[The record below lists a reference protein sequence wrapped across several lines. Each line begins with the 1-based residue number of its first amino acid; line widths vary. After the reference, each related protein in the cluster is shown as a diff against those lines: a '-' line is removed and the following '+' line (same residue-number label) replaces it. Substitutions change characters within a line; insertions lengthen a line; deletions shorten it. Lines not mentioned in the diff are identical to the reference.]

1 MSDLKTYLWKELNIY
16 GKYISISQADTI
28 SFSLD
33 DINRS
38 FVFSFYEESFGWEN
52 YLEDFLSTHNEA
64 MMPLKAKKLIDELLR
79 LNNITGLNIEF
90 YILACIF
97 QKTYI
102 HLKENPRNMSLPGMK
117 DFQNESKELKI
128 LLQII
133 HDNLNNIP
141 PKVASISFKG
151 KKTETVKNFL
161 IVNDILRFL
170 AESYN
175 LTLENFE
182 RRKKELLDN
191 TNNVKFDSLD
201 EFYKYYFSL
210 SLNNYISN
218 VISSDS
224 KFSNEHLKFVLKFLH
239 ISQIPIKRNYFEV
252 PNSLLLDDYSNSND
266 LKYLHTFLSRSKS
279 FFIK

>member
-38 FVFSFYEESFGWEN
+38 FVLSFYEESFGWEN
-52 YLEDFLSTHNEA
+52 YIDDFLSTHNEA
-64 MMPLKAKKLIDELLR
+64 TMPLKAKKLIDELLR
-79 LNNITGLNIEF
+79 LNNIIGLNIEF
-90 YILACIF
+90 YTLACIF
-97 QKTYI
+97 QKAYI
-102 HLKENPRNMSLPGMK
+102 HLIENPRNMRLPGMK
-117 DFQNESKELKI
+117 DFQNESTELKI

-161 IVNDILRFL
+161 IVNDILRLL
-170 AESYN
+170 AEGYN

-224 KFSNEHLKFVLKFLH
+224 KFSSAQLKFVLQFLH
-239 ISQIPIKRNYFEV
+239 ITQIPINKSFFEV
-252 PNSLLLDDYSNSND
+252 PSSAKLEDYCTLDNI
-266 LKYLHTFLSRSKS
+266 KYLHSFISRPKS